1 MKRLHHIEFL
11 DILNCLLCFLTI
23 NVGRAMYIYNQSC
36 YNQLQRDNI
45 YKLKFKHLYLNLDN
59 IVFESIQLA
68 SFSFI

>member
-1 MKRLHHIEFL
+1 
-11 DILNCLLCFLTI
+11 
-23 NVGRAMYIYNQSC
+23 MYIYNQSC